1 MHKILLVDDTRH
13 FLDLEMTFLQRAEC
27 RLLTASTGL
36 DAIRI
41 AKSEQPDLIL
51 LDIEMPEMNGLQ
63 ACRIL
68 KADPTTQRIPIIVLT
83 SMKME
88 DEARRSGADHFLRK
102 PIDEPTFLAE
112 VRRFVPIRERSES
125 RAVLDVPV
133 TIWRD
138 GEPSAG
144 QVLNLS
150 RTGLFIAAAKVQP
163 VGARLEVTFRL
174 PHDYSGRDISAEV
187 LVARQA
193 KGEEPRGYGVR
204 FFQVPAGTRTVIEEF
219 LERVGSRVSSR

>member
-36 DAIRI
+36 EAIRI
-41 AKSEQPDLIL
+41 AKNERPDLIL

-102 PIDEPTFLAE
+102 PIEEPRFLAE
-112 VRRFVPIRERSES
+112 VRRFVPIKERLEGRTALST
-125 RAVLDVPV
+125 PV

-138 GEPSAG
+138 GEPTAG
-144 QVLNLS
+144 RITNLS
-150 RTGLFIAAAKVQP
+150 RTGLFIASETVQP
-163 VGARLEVTFRL
+163 VGARLEVSFRL
-174 PHDYSGRDISAEV
+174 PHDYSGREITVEV

-193 KGEEPRGYGVR
+193 KGDEPRGFGVR
-204 FFQVPAGTRTVIEEF
+204 FFQVPTGTRGLLEEF
-219 LERVGSRVSSR
+219 LERVGGRAVSP